1 MPGVGI
7 GPKFLNRSCASDPIG
22 RAVSYEPWPNTSLR
36 PFLFLPLRYAI
47 LSFAQALGGHRGHPF
62 DAVRL
67 TRVRGVQV
75 GFLPT

>member
-1 MPGVGI
+1 MRRKYSALLRLAPSGI
-7 GPKFLNRSCASDPIG
+7 ALRSPC
-22 RAVSYEPWPNTSLR
+22 
-36 PFLFLPLRYAI
+36 
-47 LSFAQALGGHRGHPF
+47 FAQALGGHRGHPF